1 MSTVSIAARP
11 LAARPLASAQL
22 LFSQSTPLSSVSN
35 PASWPGIDIKSKMAA
50 WAKVEKAVPAQAGH
64 QATPDWES
72 TAESASELPVKPAEL
87 ALELVV
93 MVPGLLGVLAF
104 SGPRPAIS
112 PEEHDAAA
120 ASSEQREAVDAS
132 GRLSWAASC
141 QVLKAASAREQM
153 ARACWA
159 DAWMVSQAWASHRLG
174 HGAAEELASAWPSSA
189 EEHLPLTRGT

>member
-1 MSTVSIAARP
+1 
-11 LAARPLASAQL
+11 
-22 LFSQSTPLSSVSN
+22 
-35 PASWPGIDIKSKMAA
+35 MAA

-64 QATPDWES
+64 RATPDWES
-72 TAESASELPVKPAEL
+72 TAESASELPVKLAGL
-87 ALELVV
+87 ALEPVV
-93 MVPGLLGVLAF
+93 MVPRLLGVLAF

-141 QVLKAASAREQM
+141 QVFEAASAQEQ
-153 ARACWA
+153 RACWA
-159 DAWMVSQAWASHRLG
+159 ASWMVSQASRWANRLG
-174 HGAAEELASAWPSSA
+174 HGAAEELASPWPSSA